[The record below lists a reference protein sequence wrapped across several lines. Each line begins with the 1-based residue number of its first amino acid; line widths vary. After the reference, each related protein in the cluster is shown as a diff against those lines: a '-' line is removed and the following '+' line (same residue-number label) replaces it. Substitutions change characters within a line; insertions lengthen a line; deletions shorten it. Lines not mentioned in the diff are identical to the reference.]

1 MNILV
6 VCHYHYQGVSVPTA
20 LFVHAQMQALV
31 ERGHRVRVLVPVP
44 IGKTGEDG
52 KRIGSAIFE
61 KTVDGIEHVFF
72 RVLSLS
78 NYGNRG
84 LNDRLA
90 VAALKMYYPRL
101 LKGFVPDVVH
111 GHKLGMNTELAA
123 EISRRVGC
131 PLVFTLHGETSCEEP
146 WMHDTRRIATF
157 ANRADAVVCVS
168 SALRQT
174 VVNAGVTK
182 PVHAIFNGFNK
193 KNLGQPQPRGRVAIN
208 QTGYLVPS
216 KRVHVTMQAFATL
229 REHYPDATFEIV
241 GDGVEKG
248 RLMELSKRLGVASS
262 VQFRGYVLNRQAVAD
277 MQRARFFVMPSKP
290 EGFGI
295 VYLEAMASGC
305 ITVGTED
312 QGIAEVIRHG
322 ENGFLVPADD
332 ADAIVKVIT
341 YCVEH
346 PDEADKIAENGR
358 QTAMQLTWEANAGR
372 YESLFMELTERRT
385 ACRQKRNG

>member
-20 LFVHAQMQALV
+20 LFVHAQMRALV
-31 ERGHRVRVLVPVP
+31 ERGHRVRVLVPIA
-44 IGKTGEDG
+44 IGKTGENG
-52 KRIGSAIFE
+52 KRMGPAVFE
-61 KTVDGIEHVFF
+61 KTIDGIEHVFF

-84 LNDRLA
+84 ANSRLA
-90 VAALKMYYPRL
+90 AAALRMQFSRL
-101 LKGFVPDVVH
+101 LHGFVPDVVH
-111 GHKLGMNTELAA
+111 AHKLGMNTELATI
-123 EISRRVGC
+123 ISRKAGC

-146 WMHDTRRIATF
+146 WIQDPSCIATF

-168 SALRQT
+168 SALRQS

-182 PVHAIFNGFNK
+182 PVQTILNGFNQ
-193 KNLGQPQPRGRVAIN
+193 KNLGIPQPRGRVSLN
-208 QTGYLVPS
+208 QTGYLVPN
-216 KRVHVTMQAFATL
+216 KRVHVTLQAFAKL
-229 REHYPDATFEIV
+229 RKRYPDATFEIV
-241 GDGVEKG
+241 GDGAEKA
-248 RLMELSKRLGVASS
+248 RLMELSRRLGVESA
-262 VQFRGYVLNRQAVAD
+262 VDFRGYILNEQAVAD

-305 ITVGTED
+305 ITVGTEG

-332 ADAIVKVIT
+332 VDAIVKVIT

-346 PDEADKIAENGR
+346 PDEASEIAENGK
-358 QTAMQLTWEANAGR
+358 QTAMKLTWEENARR
-372 YESLFMELTERRT
+372 YESLFMELTAR
-385 ACRQKRNG
+385 